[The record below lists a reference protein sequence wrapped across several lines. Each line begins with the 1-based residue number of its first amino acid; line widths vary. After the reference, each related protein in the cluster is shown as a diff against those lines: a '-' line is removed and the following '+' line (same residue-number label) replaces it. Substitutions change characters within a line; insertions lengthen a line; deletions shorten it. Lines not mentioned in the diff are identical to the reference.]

1 MSSTLSPP
9 GSRPTLLPWHLRFA
23 FAAMLTGGIAIGWVV
38 RGATL
43 PGDSDAG
50 AAAQAQAQAQAA
62 VSADTVFSPGV
73 GHPVE
78 VAASE
83 RDIRVGSLSE
93 HLGRMRVV
101 PDRPD
106 ADQPGAPAD
115 LVLSRQCPA
124 VP

>member
-43 PGDSDAG
+43 PGDSDAR
-50 AAAQAQAQAQAA
+50 AVARAQAQAA
-62 VSADTVFSPGV
+62 VMADTVFSPRV

-83 RDIRVGSLSE
+83 RDIQSGSLSE
-93 HLGRMRVV
+93 HLGRTRVV

>member
-1 MSSTLSPP
+1 MSSTLISP

-50 AAAQAQAQAQAA
+50 AAAQAQAA
-62 VSADTVFSPGV
+62 VMADTVFSPGV

-83 RDIRVGSLSE
+83 RDIQVGSLSE

-101 PDRPD
+101 PDRSD

-115 LVLSRQCPA
+115 IVLSRRCPA

>member
-1 MSSTLSPP
+1 MSSTLSLS
-9 GSRPTLLPWHLRFA
+9 GSRLTLLPWHLRFA

-43 PGDSDAG
+43 PGDSEAR
-50 AAAQAQAQAQAA
+50 AAARAQAQAA
-62 VSADTVFSPGV
+62 VMADTVFSPGV

-93 HLGRMRVV
+93 HLGRTRVV
-101 PDRPD
+101 PDRSD